1 MLQIMKK
8 IVPLVVSLLCT
19 ANLLC
24 GNDSTSVKCQ
34 ADFRYSYNN
43 MIMCFVACAPIQF
56 TDNSQGEA
64 KHWFWDFGDGNTS
77 EEKNPLHIYTFLPDS
92 FGTVIP
98 EEIKVC
104 LKVIFADS
112 CVSEQCKIV

>member
-1 MLQIMKK
+1 
-8 IVPLVVSLLCT
+8 
-19 ANLLC
+19 
-24 GNDSTSVKCQ
+24 
-34 ADFRYSYNN
+34 

-56 TDNSQGEA
+56 TDNSQGKA
-64 KHWFWDFGDGNTS
+64 VRWFWDFGDGNTS
-77 EEKNPLHIYTFLPDS
+77 DEKNPMHIYTFLPDS

-112 CVSEQCKIV
+112 CISEQCKVVSLRSLPEKCHVLFQALQKR